1 MFSYF
6 SMTNMHSQ
14 FEIHNQREKLRRMN
28 YFESDR
34 FILYKVSRSKNFSM
48 FYAVE
53 MMIIFQT
60 DLYYYFKLAY
70 LKISH

>member
-1 MFSYF
+1 
-6 SMTNMHSQ
+6 MTNMHSQ

-28 YFESDR
+28 YFELDW
-34 FILYKVSRSKNFSM
+34 FILYKVSSIKNFSM

-60 DLYYYFKLAY
+60 DLYYYFELTN

>member
-1 MFSYF
+1 
-6 SMTNMHSQ
+6 MTNMHSQ
-14 FEIHNQREKLRRMN
+14 FEIHNQHEKLRRMN
-28 YFESDR
+28 YFELGR

-60 DLYYYFKLAY
+60 DLYYYFELAY

>member
-1 MFSYF
+1 
-6 SMTNMHSQ
+6 MTNMHSQ
-14 FEIHNQREKLRRMN
+14 FEIHNQQEKLRRMN
-28 YFESDR
+28 YFELGR
-34 FILYKVSRSKNFSM
+34 FILYKVSRSKNFST

-60 DLYYYFKLAY
+60 DLYYYFELAY

>member
-1 MFSYF
+1 
-6 SMTNMHSQ
+6 MTNMHSQ
-14 FEIHNQREKLRRMN
+14 FEIHNQHEKLRRMN
-28 YFESDR
+28 YFELGR
-34 FILYKVSRSKNFSM
+34 FILYKVSWIKNFSM

-60 DLYYYFKLAY
+60 DLYYYFELAY

>member
-1 MFSYF
+1 
-6 SMTNMHSQ
+6 MTNMHSQ
-14 FEIHNQREKLRRMN
+14 FEIHNQHEKLRRMN

-34 FILYKVSRSKNFSM
+34 FIPYKISWIKNFSM

-60 DLYYYFKLAY
+60 DLYYYFELAY